1 MTLIKEN
8 RYFFVF
14 FGLFLLVAGILLF
27 KMEQGDAILFFSERR
42 TALGNIFFK
51 YFTKVGEEWSYPI
64 VLLLLV
70 FAFPPRNYRHF
81 IYVPFLGG
89 LVALVSFY
97 AKSYFRH
104 PRPALFFGRNGTLD
118 EINKVADVTLYGGM
132 NSFPSG
138 HTLSAF
144 ALFAFM
150 AFVVPNKK
158 LGGILLF
165 LTALLVGI
173 SRIYLVQHFL
183 EDVYLGAVIG
193 VLIGVLMYWVMNW
206 VEGKVVRAKK
216 EV

>member
-1 MTLIKEN
+1 MNIVKEN

-14 FGLFLLVAGILLF
+14 FGVFLLVAGTFLY
-27 KMEQGDAILFFSERR
+27 KMEQGDAILYFSERR
-42 TALGNIFFK
+42 TAFGNFFFK

-70 FAFPPRNYRHF
+70 YAFSPRNYRHF

-89 LVALVSFY
+89 LVALISFY
-97 AKSYFRH
+97 TKSYFRH
-104 PRPALFFGRNGTLD
+104 PRPVLFFEHNGTLD
-118 EINKVADVTLYGGM
+118 EIIKVADVTLYGGM

-138 HTLSAF
+138 HTMSAF
-144 ALFAFM
+144 ALYAFM

-158 LGGILLF
+158 LGGTLLF

-193 VLIGVLMYWVMNW
+193 VLIGMVMYGVMNW
-206 VEGKVVRAKK
+206 MEGKVARAKNGI
-216 EV
+216 